1 MKISDG
7 VALVGQAAK
16 LLKSGGE
23 AGEALAAV
31 AELLRT
37 GLQADRVMLWFRD
50 TQTSGFRSVSAP
62 LVESQPV
69 AIDSVQAIPSD
80 GSGVRLWLVPHDDLG
95 HRADPGRVSDGG
107 SSDRHRGA

>member
-1 MKISDG
+1 MEHIVLRRIDDDWRILSVAVATPGRRRRPLKTSDG
-7 VALVGQAAK
+7 VALVGRAAK

-37 GLQADRVMLWFRD
+37 GLQADRVMVWFRD

-62 LVESQPV
+62 LVDE
-69 AIDSVQAIPSD
+69 
-80 GSGVRLWLVPHDDLG
+80 
-95 HRADPGRVSDGG
+95 
-107 SSDRHRGA
+107 